1 MVHSTNQVS
10 RSISQSYADVSVG
23 LQVVSNCLDLLIWQ
37 DPYTEQ
43 LIRSRP
49 SSGSPLIHRGYW
61 SRVEAIRQ
69 SVLRFVQEAPAKE
82 GVQVVTRHQVLWE
95 YGWSIGVHS
104 GSPPCGKNRDFE
116 SVGSYHGMFCH
127 FKGGM

>member
-1 MVHSTNQVS
+1 MVQGTNQVI
-10 RSISQSYADVSVG
+10 RSFTQSYADFSIG
-23 LQVVSNCLDLLIWQ
+23 FWVVSNCLELLIWQ

-82 GVQVVTRHQVLWE
+82 GVQVVTWYVEIGNMVGLQVPMVAAQKELK
-95 YGWSIGVHS
+95 SIGKTR
-104 GSPPCGKNRDFE
+104 CLF
-116 SVGSYHGMFCH
+116 
-127 FKGGM
+127 